1 MTKASYE
8 TRLRRFLKLY
18 NETASLAIPL
28 SEGLHNLSAR
38 LLEFSRTRRRSSEA
52 RISDPVLFRF
62 FLSLLSPPA
71 FPHCIL
77 LTIRE
82 LQLCVMDLMITEG
95 LAPRTRALITSS
107 LKRFDQALR
116 QMASSSEEPS
126 PKDRR
131 SFTQERYPVWC
142 LYLHYKTHRTDSSYQ
157 PFSYLAPHLTRWL
170 HIRNQLQ
177 HKNYAMVAE
186 RKGQSVLGLQAKRF
200 AWYVRQARTLIN
212 EFPVHR
218 IPPKLPARCSLSSN
232 DPDLHDKPVARK
244 LIRLFYERDLI
255 SRARGHI
262 SWKALSA
269 TEIQATL
276 LTDDIAQSV
285 HAPVIRIG
293 SHPRQGDFDSSAIP
307 KADQQELQISV
318 RPLHQDME
326 RIRTARAILNR
337 SREIARCRAAMPY
350 LYDIRV
356 LQMPT
361 LADLL
366 RRLPVSVPLDAAR
379 DSDLIPSTIALIA
392 MLTGQ
397 PPANILNMS
406 VSQAAPPKDGAST
419 SLGSSVH
426 LTYLPAS
433 QELQYFW
440 PDKWLGYSGRNDLP
454 FFQRCTDTTCDIRI
468 PLPSPLDELLAEC
481 HRRLPRSSPDSSHPH
496 DLKLFHHHL
505 ASVPQK
511 EQERALDR
519 WLNQL
524 CPPQHGRLTL
534 RRLGRS
540 FVIQA
545 MQRYGMDPILAAYV
559 ARQFW
564 WHIRSPLQYTAFP
577 SHRLYTTYRA
587 ITTQFLAD
595 VDQHITATSQEWP
608 TRGLFLPRPNV
619 TNAQVTPRESAI
631 SWYGSRC
638 VPETRYLQHYF
649 GALIRAI
656 EDLRGYKHASLRVWR
671 HNYFTLLTYHAWE
684 YGTLTRPRVF
694 PQINWDRVD
703 LPGRRSLI
711 SDKDSQYPEVRLM
724 PMPPTASE
732 LIETL
737 LKQVNPETMTM
748 LQQLYSHRS
757 MPKLSDLD
765 TPFCFL
771 VEQKGT
777 GLFFRS
783 LSPSHIQW
791 LLEKGPLRH
800 HFPNVFYPANVHRHY
815 VRSFLFNAIQA
826 DFEAINYAMSHKH
839 FGFEPYNVYAG
850 TDTAP
855 LHQQLTTWLEQCI
868 QEIGIRP
875 LRWGPH

>member
-8 TRLRRFLKLY
+8 TRLRQFLKLY
-18 NETASLAIPL
+18 NETTSLAIPL

-38 LLEFSRTRRRSSEA
+38 LLEFPRTRRRSSEA

-62 FLSLLSPPA
+62 FLSFLSPPA

-82 LQLCVMDLMITEG
+82 LHLCVRDLMITEG

-116 QMASSSEEPS
+116 QVASSSAGPS
-126 PKDRR
+126 PKDWRF
-131 SFTQERYPVWC
+131 FTQERYPVWR
-142 LYLHYKTHRTDSSYQ
+142 LYLHYKTHRTNSSYRS
-157 PFSYLAPHLTRWL
+157 FRYLAPHLTRWL

-177 HKNYAMVAE
+177 HQSYALVAK
-186 RKGQSVLGLQAKRF
+186 RKGQSVFDLQAKRF
-200 AWYVRQARTLIN
+200 AWYVRQARTLIH

-218 IPPKLPARCSLSSN
+218 IPPKLPTRFSLSSN
-232 DPDLHDKPVARK
+232 DPDLHDKPAARK

-262 SWKALSA
+262 SWKMLSA

-276 LTDDIAQSV
+276 LTDDISPSV
-285 HAPVIRIG
+285 HAPVIRVG
-293 SHPRQGDFDSSAIP
+293 SHPRPGDFDSSAIP
-307 KADQQELQISV
+307 KADQQEIQISV

-356 LQMPT
+356 LQIPT

-379 DSDLIPSTIALIA
+379 DSDLILSTIALTA

-406 VSQAAPPKDGAST
+406 VSQEAPPEDGAPT
-419 SLGSSVH
+419 SHGLSGH

-433 QELQYFW
+433 RELQYFW

-454 FFQRCTDTTCDIRI
+454 FFKRCTHTTRDIRI
-468 PLPSPLDELLAEC
+468 PLPSPLDQLLAEC
-481 HRRLPRSSPDSSHPH
+481 HRRLPRSSPDASPPH
-496 DLKLFHHHL
+496 GSKLFHHHL

-511 EQERALDR
+511 EQERSLDR
-519 WLNQL
+519 WLSQL

-559 ARQFW
+559 AGQFW
-564 WHIRSPLQYTAFP
+564 WHVRSPLQYTAFP
-577 SHRLYTTYRA
+577 SHRLHTTYRT
-587 ITTQFLAD
+587 ITAQFLTD
-595 VDQHITATSQEWP
+595 IDQHLTANSQEWP
-608 TRGLFLPRPNV
+608 TRGLFFPRIDVADEQAALGENP
-619 TNAQVTPRESAI
+619 I

-638 VPETRYLQHYF
+638 VPETCHLQSYF
-649 GALIRAI
+649 NALLRAI
-656 EDLRGYKHASLRVWR
+656 EGLRGYEDVSLRVWR

-684 YGTLTRPRVF
+684 YGTLMRPRVF
-694 PQINWDRVD
+694 PQINWNRVD

-711 SDKDSQYPEVRLM
+711 ADKDSQHSEERLM
-724 PMPPTASE
+724 PIPPTASG
-732 LIETL
+732 LLETL
-737 LKQVNPETMTM
+737 LKQVNPDTMTM
-748 LQQLYSHRS
+748 LQQRYNHWP

-771 VEQKGT
+771 VEQQGSR
-777 GLFFRS
+777 LFFRS

-791 LLEKGPLRH
+791 LLEKGPLRNY
-800 HFPNVFYPANVHRHY
+800 FPDVFYPANVHRHY
-815 VRSFLFNAIQA
+815 VRSFLFNTIRA
-826 DFEAINYAMSHKH
+826 DFEAINFAMSHKH

-850 TDTAP
+850 TDTAA
-855 LHQQLTTWLEQCI
+855 LHQNMTAWLEQSI
-868 QEIGIRP
+868 QETGIRNID
-875 LRWGPH
+875 W